1 MAWVILIGGGGH
13 GRVLLDALLA
23 LGADV
28 LGIAD
33 PALPTD
39 VPGPRG
45 LPVLGG
51 DDAALAQAADAVML
65 VNGVGSTR
73 STAARTA
80 LYERFV
86 AAGYRFATVVHPA
99 AVIAG
104 DVALGDGA
112 QVMAG
117 AVLQTG
123 ARLGANCIVNTR
135 ASVDHDCDIGAG
147 AHIAPGV
154 TLSGGVRIGPGSHI
168 GTGAVV
174 IQQVRIG
181 AGALIGAGAVVLADV
196 PDGGRVDA
204 AGAPR
209 GTRRAARRAAE

>member
-1 MAWVILIGGGGH
+1 MAPVILIGGGGH
-13 GRVLLDALLA
+13 GRVLLDALL
-23 LGADV
+23 LCGTEV

-33 PALPTD
+33 PALPTEA
-39 VPGPRG
+39 PGPRG

-51 DDAALAQAADAVML
+51 DDAVLRHAADAVLL
-65 VNGVGSTR
+65 VNGIGSTG

-99 AVIAG
+99 AVVAE
-104 DVALGDGA
+104 DVVLGDGA

-123 ARLGANCIVNTR
+123 ARIGANCIVNTR
-135 ASVDHDCDIGAG
+135 ASVDHDCDIDAG
-147 AHIAPGV
+147 THIAPGV
-154 TLSGGVRIGPGSHI
+154 TLSGAVRIGPGSHV

-204 AGAPR
+204 MATHAAKQ
-209 GTRRAARRAAE
+209 RATG